1 MSNKYNVLW
10 IDDQHESLAAIHK
23 TATDFDIK
31 LWAYKSMNGGC
42 GDLETNPTKY
52 DAVLLDAKFFENE
65 DDAPGT
71 EDTRW
76 VHQTKDRIR
85 DLDKS
90 LAYFVLTG
98 QAKTYASPEFNNAFQ
113 YVFEKGKDEDED
125 VLFKML
131 VESCRNRTLT
141 KLKLKYQNP
150 FKICSDEYIGR
161 KHFDR
166 LLGLVQHIEHPEGLS
181 RAEDMLNPMR
191 KIIEAL
197 FSKLNEI
204 GVIPDEII
212 KGQGSING
220 SSYFLTGKNSGYTYN
235 EVLIHPMVAESIF
248 RLTTLTQD
256 ASHNVGSKLE
266 ADEYLANS
274 KTNHLYF
281 SSIYLLL
288 DILDWMKNYI
298 DTNPRK
304 EINLAKWT
312 KKEEKAGLSI
322 YEGKIDQDEYNNYYC
337 GKYLLNYSYVHG
349 NFQIG
354 QKINIIQED
363 INSNPRTR
371 HFYSHYAVK
380 FETIN

>member
-1 MSNKYNVLW
+1 
-10 IDDQHESLAAIHK
+10 
-23 TATDFDIK
+23 
-31 LWAYKSMNGGC
+31 
-42 GDLETNPTKY
+42 
-52 DAVLLDAKFFENE
+52 
-65 DDAPGT
+65 
-71 EDTRW
+71 
-76 VHQTKDRIR
+76 
-85 DLDKS
+85 
-90 LAYFVLTG
+90 
-98 QAKTYASPEFNNAFQ
+98 YASPEFNNAFQ

-141 KLKLKYQNP
+141 KLKHKYQNP

-166 LLGLVQHIEHPEGLS
+166 LLGLIQHIEHPESLS

-274 KTNHLYF
+274 ETNHLYI

-298 DTNPRK
+298 DNNPNKKINSAKWSRK
-304 EINLAKWT
+304 EQKTDASLLEGQIN
-312 KKEEKAGLSI
+312 
-322 YEGKIDQDEYNNYYC
+322 QDEANNYYC
-337 GKYLLNYSYVHG
+337 GKYLLNY
-349 NFQIG
+349 
-354 QKINIIQED
+354 
-363 INSNPRTR
+363 
-371 HFYSHYAVK
+371 
-380 FETIN
+380 